1 MCISYLSLNIPNNN
15 LVAKFLA
22 LRQQFDNQKMAI
34 EDIIPLDVLFPDKGS
49 NEFHKGLIA
58 KGKKK
63 KIDKEAMASPMMRIP
78 RMDVRVARD
87 LLDVGIREFYELQG
101 RSADSIWEEIKR
113 KKPET
118 PKWTLPYLRMAVY
131 FCEEENPDPKKLHP
145 QNWSK

>member
-1 MCISYLSLNIPNNN
+1 MCIPYLSLNIPNNN

-63 KIDKEAMASPMMRIP
+63 KIDISIIFTGPSTLE
-78 RMDVRVARD
+78 
-87 LLDVGIREFYELQG
+87 LLSHKDI
-101 RSADSIWEEIKR
+101 
-113 KKPET
+113 
-118 PKWTLPYLRMAVY
+118 
-131 FCEEENPDPKKLHP
+131 
-145 QNWSK
+145 